1 MDAFYDKMSRRG
13 KRQLYDEGTDDSLE
27 KLLRWNQIDAAVQK
41 PRLLNQLMDERKP
54 FHETILPDK
63 TGEQPT
69 LVAPPPVAPQ
79 PKPLRSVLVR

>member
-1 MDAFYDKMSRRG
+1 MYP
-13 KRQLYDEGTDDSLE
+13 RQLQLSFKKRPQEGNRRQLCPPHLFSPSLIE
-27 KLLRWNQIDAAVQK
+27 Q

-54 FHETILPDK
+54 FHEKILPDK